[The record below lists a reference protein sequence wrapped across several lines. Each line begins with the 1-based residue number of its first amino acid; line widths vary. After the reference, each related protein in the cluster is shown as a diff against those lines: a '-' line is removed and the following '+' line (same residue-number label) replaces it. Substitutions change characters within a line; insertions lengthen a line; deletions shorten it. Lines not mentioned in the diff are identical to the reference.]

1 MSADIL
7 KAILATKAQEVNA
20 AKAACSLS
28 QLEADVEALSDAV
41 SAPGHGPR
49 GFLRALQTKRQQG
62 LPAVI
67 AEVKKAS
74 PSKGVIRKRF
84 DPAEIAAQYEV
95 AGAACLS
102 VLTDQDYF
110 QGSPDDLRAARAACS
125 LPVLRKDFLVDPY
138 QVFEARLWGA
148 DCVLLIAAA
157 LADAQMQELEAT
169 AMALGMDV
177 LVEVHDGEEL
187 DRALKLRT
195 PLVGINNR
203 NLHTFETRLRTTI
216 DLLERVPADKFLVT
230 ESGILQALD
239 VQLMQDHGVNA
250 FLVGEAMMRQPDPGQ
265 ALQALFKAFSP
276 QGSG

>member
-7 KAILATKAQEVNA
+7 KAILATKAQEVSA

-28 QLEADVEALSDAV
+28 QLEADVKALSDAA
-41 SAPGHGPR
+41 SAPGHAPR
-49 GFLRALQTKRQQG
+49 GFLQALKNKHQQG

-84 DPAEIAAQYEV
+84 DPAEIAAQYEA

-110 QGSPDDLRAARAACS
+110 QGSPDDLRAARAACG

-148 DCVLLIAAA
+148 DCVLLIVAA

-265 ALQALFKAFSP
+265 ALQALFKAFAP
-276 QGSG
+276 QGSV

>member
-7 KAILATKAQEVNA
+7 KAILATKAQEVSA

-28 QLEADVEALSDAV
+28 QLEADVKALSDAV
-41 SAPGHGPR
+41 SAPGHAPR

-84 DPAEIAAQYEV
+84 DPAEIAAQYEA

-110 QGSPDDLRAARAACS
+110 QGSPDDLRAARAACG

-177 LVEVHDGEEL
+177 LVEVHDGDEL
-187 DRALKLRT
+187 ERALRLRT

-203 NLHTFETRLRTTI
+203 NLHSFETRLRTTI

-265 ALQALFKAFSP
+265 ALQALFKAFAP

>member
-7 KAILATKAQEVNA
+7 KAILATKAQEVSA

-28 QLEADVEALSDAV
+28 QLEADVKALSDAV
-41 SAPGHGPR
+41 SAPGHAPR

-84 DPAEIAAQYEV
+84 DPAEIAAQYEA

-110 QGSPDDLRAARAACS
+110 QGSPDDLRAARAACG

-187 DRALKLRT
+187 ERALRLRT

-203 NLHTFETRLRTTI
+203 NLHSFETRLRTTI

-265 ALQALFKAFSP
+265 ALQALFKAFAP

>member
-20 AKAACSLS
+20 AKATCSLL
-28 QLEADVEALSDAV
+28 QLEADVKALSDAV
-41 SAPGHGPR
+41 SASGHAPR
-49 GFLRALQTKRQQG
+49 GFLRALRAKRQQG

-84 DPAEIAAQYEV
+84 DPAEIAGQYEA

-148 DCVLLIAAA
+148 DCVLLIVAA

-187 DRALKLRT
+187 ERALKLRT

-265 ALQALFKAFSP
+265 ALQALFKAFAP
-276 QGSG
+276 QDET

>member
-7 KAILATKAQEVNA
+7 KAILATKAQEVSA

-28 QLEADVEALSDAV
+28 QLEADVRALSDAV
-41 SAPGHGPR
+41 SAPGHAPR

-84 DPAEIAAQYEV
+84 DPAEIAAQYEA

-110 QGSPDDLRAARAACS
+110 QGSPNDLRAARSACG

-148 DCVLLIAAA
+148 DCVLLIVAA

-169 AMALGMDV
+169 AMALCMDV

-187 DRALKLRT
+187 ERALRLRT

-265 ALQALFKAFSP
+265 ALQALFKAFAP
-276 QGSG
+276 QGSV